1 MSPRIVI
8 FPEAQRDLDEQFVYI
23 GERNF
28 DAAERFEA
36 AVRDDLKQLAAMPGM
51 GALRDFPNAR
61 LLGMRSWPVKGFENH
76 LIFYRPVSDGIEVI
90 RIIHGARDLDHI
102 FKE

>member
-1 MSPRIVI
+1 MKPRVFI

-36 AVRDDLKQLAAMPGM
+36 AVRDDLGRLAGMPGM
-51 GALRDFPNAR
+51 GALREFASPH
-61 LLGMRSWPVKGFENH
+61 LLEMRSWPVHGFENH
-76 LIFYRPVSDGIEVI
+76 LIFYRPVPDGIEVI
-90 RIIHGARDLDHI
+90 RIIHGARDLDRI
-102 FKE
+102 FRE